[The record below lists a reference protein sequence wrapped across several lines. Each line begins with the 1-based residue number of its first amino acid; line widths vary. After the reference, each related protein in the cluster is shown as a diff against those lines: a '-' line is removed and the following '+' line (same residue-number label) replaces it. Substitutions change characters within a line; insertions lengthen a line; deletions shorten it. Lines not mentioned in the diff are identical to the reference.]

1 MSCIFSVLGVYLVG
15 KCVTGIKDYLS
26 REVKDS
32 DELNARLSSLLNLFP
47 YTNPEDRLII
57 IASIGKGTRIHES
70 VLPFFKKSI
79 SMLDL
84 NSKIERSCLLKV
96 IQSTL
101 HIISKSISKENPP
114 KLFINCLD
122 YIIKNSFKV
131 TLKFSSKELKDFVP
145 TLNNFI
151 LITLK
156 RKYEDSKCVFTVN
169 DLITKFYNLK
179 KYMNIENILKI
190 DSLYQMVISHSKF
203 MDILFSKD
211 ETTSDAKGT
220 NKLRFQAL
228 LFWIKC

>member
-1 MSCIFSVLGVYLVG
+1 MNCFFVLGVYLAG
-15 KCVTGIKDYLS
+15 KCFTGIKDYLS
-26 REVKDS
+26 GDVKDS
-32 DELNARLSSLLNLFP
+32 AELNARLSSLLNLFL

-57 IASIGKGTRIHES
+57 ITSIGKNINIHECVLAFFRKS
-70 VLPFFKKSI
+70 V

-84 NSKIERSCLLKV
+84 NNKIERSCLLKV

-101 HIISKSISKENPP
+101 HIISKSISKDGTP
-114 KLFINCLD
+114 KLFIQCLD
-122 YIIKNSFKV
+122 DIIKNSFKA

-156 RKYEDSKCVFTVN
+156 RKYKDSKYIVTLN

-179 KYMNIENILKI
+179 KYMNMENILKI
-190 DSLYQMVISHSKF
+190 DSLYQMIISHSMF

-220 NKLRFQAL
+220 DKLRF
-228 LFWIKC
+228 

>member
-1 MSCIFSVLGVYLVG
+1 MYLGG
-15 KCVTGIKDYLS
+15 KCVAGIKDYLS

-32 DELNARLSSLLNLFP
+32 NELNARLTSLLNLFP
-47 YTNPEDRLII
+47 YTNSEDRLII
-57 IASIGKGTRIHES
+57 ITNIGKDTKIHES
-70 VLPFFKKSI
+70 VLPFFRKSV

-84 NSKIERSCLLKV
+84 NSKIERTCLLKV

-101 HIISKSISKENPP
+101 HIISKSISKDDIP
-114 KLFINCLD
+114 KLFINCLN
-122 YIIKNSFKV
+122 YIIKNSFKA

-156 RKYEDSKCVFTVN
+156 RKYEDSKCVFIVN
-169 DLITKFYNLK
+169 DFITKFYKLK

-190 DSLYQMVISHSKF
+190 DSLYEMVISHSKF

-211 ETTSDAKGT
+211 EATSDAKGT
-220 NKLRFQAL
+220 DQLRFKVL
-228 LFWIKC
+228 LF